1 MIKLKCSF
9 ETGIGRFDPSDYV
22 RTIYI
27 DVVFRD
33 EYEQEFV
40 LGKVCVDQARISA
53 AQNDG
58 QSLIHIF
65 DVDSQG
71 LLDAF
76 GALFR
81 TDGELQE
88 ELGADAAT
96 HNLIFLWKAIFHPA
110 IQPYVCGIVDAIGG
124 LFGEFSV
131 FATWHK
137 TTGLSDADLVELGF
151 KKISGSRLI
160 FRHLGF
166 LTPFNRQNP
175 QGLEGPYDFQCSE
188 DQEKWVLANW
198 EDDRM

>member
-1 MIKLKCSF
+1 MIKLNCRF

-33 EYEQEFV
+33 EVEQEVV

-58 QSLIHIF
+58 QSLVHIF

-76 GALFR
+76 SALFSN
-81 TDGELQE
+81 DGELQE
-88 ELGADAAT
+88 ELQVNACT
-96 HNLIFLWKAIFHPA
+96 NNLIFLWNAIFHPA
-110 IQPYVCGIVDAIGG
+110 IQPYVGGIIDTIGG
-124 LFGEFSV
+124 LFGEDSV
-131 FATWHK
+131 FATWHE
-137 TTGLSDADLVELGF
+137 TIGLSDADLVELGF

-175 QGLEGPYDFQCSE
+175 QGLEGPFDFQCSK
-188 DQEKWVLANW
+188 DQEEWVLANW
-198 EDDRM
+198 KNDRM